1 MPLGKGPSLT
11 CAHQNG
17 SLAPTFMCTYLHVHK
32 QHFRVYLFRG
42 HGGDLRL
49 GGTWGQ
55 GINIYLRQMTE
66 RGCAGTSETNPR
78 AHARPYPCMR
88 LCGQTATCALENS
101 YVGRNYMLTYADN
114 EIMAHEAGV
123 SKKSM
128 AERWTSYFRK
138 SIC

>member
-1 MPLGKGPSLT
+1 MET
-11 CAHQNG
+11 G
-17 SLAPTFMCTYLHVHK
+17 SRYQHVHK
-32 QHFRVYLFRG
+32 QPFRVYLFRG
-42 HGGDLRL
+42 HGVDLGLGGDL
-49 GGTWGQ
+49 GTRRRGV

-88 LCGQTATCALENS
+88 LCGRTATCALENS

-128 AERWTSYFRK
+128 AESWTSYFRK